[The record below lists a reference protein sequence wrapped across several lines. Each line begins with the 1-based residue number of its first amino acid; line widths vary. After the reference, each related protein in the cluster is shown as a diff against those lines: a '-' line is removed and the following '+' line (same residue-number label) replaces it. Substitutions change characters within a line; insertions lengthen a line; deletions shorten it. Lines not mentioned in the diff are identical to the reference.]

1 MLVLYFGTVILVSS
15 YVGRP
20 IPQLRI
26 EFVRVFYWMIHIGEL
41 IKEELFR
48 QQRTVSWFARNL
60 YCERTNVYS
69 IFKRKSLDTDLLFRI
84 SKLLQHN
91 FFQHYSEELGV
102 ENNSTNV
109 YKSIPQQGSDS
120 VDYSS

>member
-1 MLVLYFGTVILVSS
+1 MLVLYFGTGILISS

-26 EFVRVFYWMIHIGEL
+26 EFVRVLFCRMVHIGEL
-41 IKEELFR
+41 IKEELYR

-69 IFKRKSLDTDLLFRI
+69 IFKRRSLDTDMLLRI
-84 SKLLQHN
+84 SRLLQHDY
-91 FFQHYSEELGV
+91 FQEYSNELDV
-102 ENNSTNV
+102 ENNSTNM
-109 YKSIPQQGSDS
+109 
-120 VDYSS
+120 